1 MNCHESRRLVLSVP
15 QISETAP
22 VNFVIDSLH
31 PPCGL
36 PLVGFF
42 RYASIPVLWSK
53 NRFWIKIKFNLLG
66 SSPNFG
72 RSIS

>member
-1 MNCHESRRLVLSVP
+1 MNCHESRRFVLSVP

-22 VNFVIDSLH
+22 VNSVIDSLH

-36 PLVGFF
+36 PLLVFF
-42 RYASIPVLWSK
+42 RYASIPVLRSK
-53 NRFWIKIKFNLLG
+53 NRFWIKMKTKLLG